1 MSSPVR
7 FVLAFI
13 LGVFFELSCGFFLQ
27 EPLASEVFQK
37 ILDSDSTYPD
47 IKTSLKNLDIAISF
61 LKSVGGDIN
70 MSLESYLSQT
80 LQIQNPLP
88 VLKVDKNYI
97 NLSLPTKYFCYYS
110 LLNILIVKVK
120 IIDFLYML

>member
-13 LGVFFELSCGFFLQ
+13 LGFFFELSCGFFLQ

-97 NLSLPTKYFCYYS
+97 NLSLPTKYFRYYS
-110 LLNILIVKVK
+110 LLNTLIVKVK